1 MDQLQMVADPLK
13 RQEPDNPGARQILAL
28 RHQVEKQ
35 EVDGILRVAL
45 SSFAGKIAVISSFG
59 AESVVLLHHVAQI
72 DPTVPVLFLNTGKL
86 FGETLRYRDRLQ
98 EVLGLTDVR
107 TIGPHPS
114 DVKRDDP
121 AGGLWKDNA
130 GACCHIRKVLPIR
143 QALKGF
149 DAQITGRKR
158 FQTVQRMSLSKVERV
173 DGHICFNPLAD
184 WTLEALTAYVVQ
196 HRLPKHPLI
205 SDGYLSIGC
214 MPCTRRVRSGEGYR
228 DGRWPDSDKDECG
241 MHGEGI

>member
-1 MDQLQMVADPLK
+1 MDQLQMIADPLK
-13 RQEPDNPGARQILAL
+13 RQEPDNPEARQFLAL

-45 SSFAGKIAVISSFG
+45 NSFAGKIAVISSFG

-121 AGGLWKDNA
+121 DGGLWKDNA

-173 DGHICFNPLAD
+173 DGRICFNPLAD
-184 WTLEALTAYVVQ
+184 WTLEALTAYVAQ